1 MPVHHAIWRV
11 GENPQPLTI
20 SKLASEQLLEKMI
33 LNDPTIL
40 SDQWMIIG
48 HQEIRLTKGV
58 SIWWLCPS
66 KFVAIEACWVVW
78 GRVDFFGGFTE
89 VGFCSYGVMP
99 VLIHVVSPAG
109 IERIKILM
117 I

>member
-11 GENPQPLTI
+11 GDKPRPLTI

-48 HQEIRLTKGV
+48 HQNKHK
-58 SIWWLCPS
+58 C
-66 KFVAIEACWVVW
+66 
-78 GRVDFFGGFTE
+78 
-89 VGFCSYGVMP
+89 
-99 VLIHVVSPAG
+99 H
-109 IERIKILM
+109 
-117 I
+117 

>member
-11 GENPQPLTI
+11 GETPQQLTI

-40 SDQWMIIG
+40 SDQCKIIG
-48 HQEIRLTKGV
+48 HQENTLYKGRTESDRTSREV
-58 SIWWLCPS
+58 
-66 KFVAIEACWVVW
+66 VAQALDYASW
-78 GRVDFFGGFTE
+78 G
-89 VGFCSYGVMP
+89 
-99 VLIHVVSPAG
+99 
-109 IERIKILM
+109 M

>member
-48 HQEIRLTKGV
+48 HQGKYAR
-58 SIWWLCPS
+58 
-66 KFVAIEACWVVW
+66 
-78 GRVDFFGGFTE
+78 
-89 VGFCSYGVMP
+89 
-99 VLIHVVSPAG
+99 
-109 IERIKILM
+109 
-117 I
+117 